1 MFQGMEVRMSSAHA
15 DQESQPETGPATL
28 TTAEIWAMLKI
39 QRKVIAAFVVV
50 VVLLALVGSLLSKKQ
65 YRSTAVIQIS
75 AATGQEVRLEGVK
88 DYDREAQERTFAK
101 TQLGLLSSRSIRE
114 EVIRRNEKM
123 GFTDL
128 TIENNGAAKLARML
142 SATPRPD
149 TELVDIAILDTDPE
163 RAARLA
169 NLVTEA
175 YRENNILTR
184 QNLSREAKAWLGDQL
199 SEYKQRIIDENEAL
213 IAYEGG
219 HDLADAEEE
228 VTQLSA
234 TMDSLNRAY
243 GDVNTQRVLLETTV
257 LAHERLKAIG
267 AYESLAKDMNTPL
280 VSALTEEYSNAATEN
295 AKISAR
301 YLQNMPERVVSEA
314 RLHSID
320 VELRKEVERTLAS
333 EKAQLGILRS
343 KEASIAAE
351 SDAAKKRLLGRQ
363 KLHGEYERLRLNLER
378 SKQFYSTL
386 SQRDGELELTSRTQL
401 NNVHV
406 IDEAR
411 PELKVVSPNI
421 PRNLAMALA
430 LGLILGSVLGFLI
443 EYADNT
449 ISSPE
454 HVSTYLRV
462 PFLGIV
468 PRLTAT
474 EDDRDRAMYTFANP
488 RSPASEAVRA
498 IRTVIEFNPSV
509 KSLKRL
515 MVTSSVPSE
524 GKTNTIVSL
533 AVSFAS
539 LGRRVLLID
548 ADMRRPRMHHIFEVP
563 KDFGLSSVLKGSS
576 LDAATLPTG
585 IPGLD
590 ILPAGPRTEG
600 PNELLA
606 SQAMAD
612 LLNELDRRYD
622 LVMIDTPPSGML
634 SDAAILSK
642 LVDGVIFVVRE
653 QTVSRRLVRD
663 VVYRLQQVDAPILG
677 VIVNDVDLSRRA
689 TKYKYYYDYD
699 YRYEA
704 DNKPDAAAK

>member
-1 MFQGMEVRMSSAHA
+1 MKFPMSSEHGDIEAP
-15 DQESQPETGPATL
+15 PEMGPSSL
-28 TTAEIWAMLKI
+28 TTGEIWAMLKI
-39 QRKVIAAFVVV
+39 QRKVIAAFVSVV
-50 VVLLALVGSLLSKKQ
+50 MVVALVGSLLATKK
-65 YRSTAVIQIS
+65 YRATAVIQIS
-75 AATGQEVRLEGVK
+75 SRAGQELRVDDVV

-101 TQLGLLSSRSIRE
+101 TQIGLIQSRAVAE
-114 EVIRRNEKM
+114 KVIQANMEM

-128 TIENNGAAKLARML
+128 TIENGGAGKLAKML
-142 SATPRPD
+142 AVTPRSD
-149 TELVDIAILDTDPE
+149 TELVDVSITDSDPD

-169 NLVTEA
+169 NLVADA
-175 YRENNILTR
+175 YREMNIGTR
-184 QNLSREAKAWLGDQL
+184 RDLSREAKKWLGDQL
-199 SEYKQRIIDENEAL
+199 LEYQQQIIDETEAL
-213 IAYEGG
+213 IAYEDG
-219 HDLADAEEE
+219 HNLADAEEE

-234 TMDSLNRAY
+234 TMDALNRAY
-243 GDVNTQRVLLETTV
+243 GDVNTERVLLETTV
-257 LAHERLKAIG
+257 TAHEKLRAAG
-267 AYESLAKDMNTPL
+267 QYESLAKDMDTPQL
-280 VSALTEEYSNAATEN
+280 NSLMESYSDASTEN
-295 AKISAR
+295 ARIAAR
-301 YLQNMPERVVSEA
+301 YLEQMPERVVSEA
-314 RLHSID
+314 HLRS
-320 VELRKEVERTLAS
+320 VQAELRKAVDTTLAT
-333 EKAQLGILRS
+333 EKAQLEILKN
-343 KEASIAAE
+343 KEASLGEAT
-351 SDAAKKRLLGRQ
+351 DGAKARLLDRQ
-363 KLHGEYERLRLNLER
+363 KLHGEYERLRLSLER
-378 SKQFYSTL
+378 SKTFYATL

-411 PELKVVSPNI
+411 PEPRAISPNI

-430 LGLILGSVLGFLI
+430 LGLVLGAVLGFVI

-468 PRLTAT
+468 PRLMAT

-498 IRTVIEFNPSV
+498 IRTIIEFNPRV
-509 KSLKRL
+509 QQLKRL

-533 AVSFAS
+533 AVSFAG
-539 LGRRVLLID
+539 LGRKVLIID

-563 KDFGLSSVLKGSS
+563 KEFGLSSVLKGAS
-576 LDAATLPTG
+576 LESATLPTG
-585 IPGLD
+585 VPGLD
-590 ILPAGPRTEG
+590 MLPAGPRTEG

-612 LLNELDRRYD
+612 LLTELDRRYD
-622 LVMIDTPPSGML
+622 LVLIDTPPSGML

-642 LVDGVIFVVRE
+642 LVDGVVFVVRE
-653 QTVSRRLVRD
+653 QTVSRRMVRD
-663 VVYRLQQVDAPILG
+663 VVYRLQQVGAPMLG
-677 VIVNDVDLSRRA
+677 VVVNDVDLSRRA

-704 DNKPDAAAK
+704 DHKPDAAAK